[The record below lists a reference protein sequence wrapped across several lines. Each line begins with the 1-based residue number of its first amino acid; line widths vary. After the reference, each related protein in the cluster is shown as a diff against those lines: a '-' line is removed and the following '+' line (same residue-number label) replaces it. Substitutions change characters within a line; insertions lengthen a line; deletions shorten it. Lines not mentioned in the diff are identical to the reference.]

1 MDGSEIK
8 RVPPHSTDAEQ
19 SVIGA
24 MFLDKEAIITAQGI
38 LKGSDFY
45 ERQYGILF
53 EAIVELSNEGKA
65 PDTVTVTDKLKQK
78 QAPQELMNPV
88 FLGELV
94 NRVPTSASIKN
105 YCDIVKNDS
114 IKRTLIRVNES
125 IAEEAYKGVLSTND
139 LLNETEKKVF
149 DLVQSRG
156 SSEIRSID
164 AVVIATLDHIQDVA
178 RSSDFITG
186 VPTGFSELDYHTA
199 GFQRSNLILIAARP
213 SMGKTAFALNI
224 ASYAVLKKE
233 KKVMIFSLEMSDE
246 DLMRR
251 LISMDSGVDSKK
263 IRTGDLK
270 DSEWEKI
277 INSAGRFARSGLT
290 IDDTPAIS
298 VAEMRSK
305 CRRRKLE
312 QGLDMVMVDYLQ
324 LMSGGTQN
332 YSGSSRQQEISD
344 ISRSLKALAR
354 ELDCPVVA
362 LSQLSRAPE
371 LRQDHRPILSDLR
384 ESGAIE
390 QDADLVMFIYRDE
403 YYTKAESKKP
413 GIAEVS
419 IAKQRNGGLAN
430 IDLKWVGE
438 LTKFMNI
445 DRSDL
450 ADGAA
455 QNYVPPV
462 QQSAQVGAALE
473 EDDDEEEYEFEEPDE
488 FADGEGDF
496 E

>member
-1 MDGSEIK
+1 MDSSEIK
-8 RVPPHSTDAEQ
+8 RIPPHSTDAEQ

-38 LKGSDFY
+38 LRSSDFY

-65 PDTVTVTDKLKQK
+65 PDTVTVTEKLKQK

-105 YCDIVKNDS
+105 YCEIVKNDS
-114 IKRTLIRVNES
+114 IKRTLIRVSEGL
-125 IAEEAYKGVLSTND
+125 ADEAYKGALSTED
-139 LLNETEKKVF
+139 LLSETEKRIF
-149 DLVQSRG
+149 DLVQSKG
-156 SSEIRSID
+156 SSDIRPID
-164 AVVIATLDHIQDVA
+164 EVVLATLDHIQDIA
-178 RSSDFITG
+178 RHGDFITG
-186 VPTGFSELDYHTA
+186 VPTGFAELDYNTA
-199 GFQRSNLILIAARP
+199 GFQKSNLILIAARP

-224 ASYAVLKKE
+224 ASYAALKKN
-233 KKVMIFSLEMSDE
+233 KKVMIFSLEMPDE

-263 IRTGDLK
+263 IRTADLK

-290 IDDTPAIS
+290 IDDTPAVS

-312 QGLDMVMVDYLQ
+312 HGLDMVMVDYLQ
-324 LMSGGTQN
+324 LMIGG
-332 YSGSSRQQEISD
+332 GSYAGASMQQEISD

-371 LRQDHRPILSDLR
+371 LRQDHRPVLSDLR

-419 IAKQRNGGLAN
+419 IAKQRNGGLAT
-430 IDLKWVGE
+430 IDFKWVGE
-438 LTKFMNI
+438 LTKFMSL
-445 DRSDL
+445 DRTAL
-450 ADGAA
+450 GEGAA
-455 QNYVPPV
+455 QSYVPNQQQPFPAPGPV
-462 QQSAQVGAALE
+462 D
-473 EDDDEEEYEFEEPDE
+473 EDEDEQEYEFEEPGE
-488 FADGEGDF
+488 FGDIEGGF

>member
-1 MDGSEIK
+1 MDSSEIK
-8 RVPPHSTDAEQ
+8 RIPPHSSEAEQ

-24 MFLDKEAIITAQGI
+24 MFLDKEAIIAAQGI
-38 LKGSDFY
+38 LRSDDFY

-53 EAIVELSNEGKA
+53 EAIVELSNEGKS
-65 PDTVTVTDKLKQK
+65 PDTVTVTEKLKQK
-78 QAPQELMNPV
+78 QAPQEIMNPV
-88 FLGELV
+88 FLAELV
-94 NRVPTSASIKN
+94 NKVPTSASIKS
-105 YCDIVKNDS
+105 YCEYVKNDS
-114 IKRTLIRVNES
+114 IKRKLIRVSEG
-125 IAEEAYKGVLSTND
+125 IADEAYRGALGTDD
-139 LLNETEKKVF
+139 LLSDTEKKVF

-156 SSEIRSID
+156 SSDIRPID
-164 AVVIATLDHIQDVA
+164 EVVMATLDHIQEVA

-186 VPTGFSELDYHTA
+186 IPSGFMELDYATA

-224 ASYAVLKKE
+224 ASNAVLRKE

-263 IRTGDLK
+263 IRTGDLM
-270 DSEWEKI
+270 DSEWDKV

-290 IDDTPAIS
+290 IDDTPAIT

-312 QGLDMVMVDYLQ
+312 KGLDMVMVDYLQ
-324 LMSGGTQN
+324 LMSGTQS
-332 YSGSSRQQEISD
+332 YAGASRQQEISD
-344 ISRSLKALAR
+344 ISRALKALAR
-354 ELDCPVVA
+354 ELDCPVIA

-371 LRQDHRPILSDLR
+371 QRQDHKPMLSDLR

-413 GIAEVS
+413 GIAEII
-419 IAKQRNGGLAN
+419 IAKQRNGGLASV
-430 IDLKWVGE
+430 DLKWVAE
-438 LTKFMNI
+438 LTKFMSI
-445 DRSDL
+445 DRTM
-450 ADGAA
+450 
-455 QNYVPPV
+455 QNN
-462 QQSAQVGAALE
+462 QSAPQSYAAAPAATASV
-473 EDDDEEEYEFEEPDE
+473 EDDDEDEYEFEEPGD
-488 FADGEGDF
+488 FADGEGGF
-496 E
+496 

>member
-1 MDGSEIK
+1 MESTDIK
-8 RVPPHSTDAEQ
+8 RVPPHSTEAEQ

-38 LKGSDFY
+38 LKSEDFY
-45 ERQYGILF
+45 EKQYGILF

-65 PDTVTVTDKLKQK
+65 PDTVTVTEKLKQK
-78 QAPQELMNPV
+78 QAPQEIMNPV
-88 FLGELV
+88 FLAELV
-94 NRVPTSASIKN
+94 NRVPTSASIKS
-105 YCDIVKNDS
+105 YCEYVKNNS
-114 IKRTLIRVNES
+114 IKRKLIRVSES
-125 IAEEAYKGVLSTND
+125 IANEAYKGELSTND
-139 LLNETEKKVF
+139 LLSDTEKRVF
-149 DLVQSRG
+149 DLVQARG
-156 SSEIRSID
+156 SSDIRSID
-164 AVVIATLDHIQDVA
+164 EVVIATLDHIQDVA

-186 VPTGFSELDYHTA
+186 VATGFAELDYYTA

-224 ASYAVLKKE
+224 ASYAVLKKS

-263 IRTGDLK
+263 IRTADLK
-270 DSEWEKI
+270 DSEWEKV
-277 INSAGRFARSGLT
+277 INSAGRFARSGLI

-312 QGLDMVMVDYLQ
+312 KGLDMVMVDYLQ
-324 LMSGGTQN
+324 LMSGSGQN
-332 YSGSSRQQEISD
+332 YSGASRQQEISD

-438 LTKFMNI
+438 LTKFMSI
-445 DRSDL
+445 DR
-450 ADGAA
+450 AAAPQGAA
-455 QNYVPPV
+455 QDFVAYGQSPP
-462 QQSAQVGAALE
+462 QAQAPEE
-473 EDDDEEEYEFEEPDE
+473 EDEQEYEFEEPDE
-488 FADGEGDF
+488 FADEEGGF
-496 E
+496 